1 VLRAGAWSR
10 PFFCFAG
17 KVQESVQP
25 SRLDN
30 LDINV
35 LLRFQSLKQFG
46 LGELGQLKNFTRL
59 MTVTITLTSH
69 SFSGLKHAGCH

>member
-1 VLRAGAWSR
+1 MVP
-10 PFFCFAG
+10 PFFCFAR
-17 KVQESVQP
+17 KVEESVQP
-25 SRLDN
+25 SLLDN

-46 LGELGQLKNFTRL
+46 SGGFGQLKHFTRL

-69 SFSGLKHAGCH
+69 SLSGLKHAGCH